1 MRGQNTIVINGKVY
15 DAVTGLAVGAP
26 DPVTPSVKSAV
37 KKPSTGQSL
46 SGIQKP
52 ARGRQLVR
60 KAQKSQTLKRQHLK
74 KPATH
79 KTPIHQARVPR
90 AHQAVSRSHMISKF
104 AQPVEPTKPVE
115 AATENQSTTI

>member
-26 DPVTPSVKSAV
+26 DPVAPSQSSRPAMPSL
-37 KKPSTGQSL
+37 KPTTGQSL

-60 KAQKSQTLKRQHLK
+60 KA
-74 KPATH
+74 
-79 KTPIHQARVPR
+79 
-90 AHQAVSRSHMISKF
+90 
-104 AQPVEPTKPVE
+104 
-115 AATENQSTTI
+115 